1 MPDESCHAALANFGR
16 CFLDTT
22 LEKIGAA
29 IAMVGLAAPL
39 WHQILNDYVTNLPII
54 LQTLSC
60 LWIVLQI
67 IFGVHKFVRERR
79 RRLD

>member
-1 MPDESCHAALANFGR
+1 MPDESCHAALANIGR

-29 IAMVGLAAPL
+29 IAMVGLTAPL
-39 WHQILNDYVTNLPII
+39 WHQILNDYVTNLPTI

-67 IFGVHKFVRERR
+67 IFGAHKFARERR